1 MNKFLLYY
9 QIAWET
15 LQMRQLRSLLAALG
29 ITFGVASVVAMLA
42 VGKGAKKELMTQMR
56 LVGGNSIIILP
67 EAMPENNNNKQTW
80 SKSSRGL
87 CLQDAQSIRA
97 VFPNVSFVS
106 PEISFQVI
114 VSAQQRWLQTQLYGV
129 ENEYFQMLGIACEK
143 GNFFNKQNIEN
154 NDAVCIIGASLE
166 NKLFGGTSALGKYIR
181 CDKQWLRVVGVLEM
195 QPSVSSNIENMG
207 IHNTNLAV
215 YVPIGSVLHR
225 FNHQKFLKVS
235 QNSTHQLERLV
246 VQTSEAEQVLKT
258 AESLQRVL
266 LRLHNGQQDFQ
277 VIVPEQIV
285 KERQKMQEML
295 TYLLA
300 AMTGISLFI
309 GGIGIINVML
319 AAVMERLKEIGIRR
333 VLGAKAK
340 DIRSQFLM
348 EAVIISFIGGL
359 VGVFAGF
366 LLSWLLHIAM
376 NVSILLDWSM
386 VMIACLLTIGVGI
399 FFGWYPAHQA
409 ARKTP
414 SELLRYE

>member
-1 MNKFLLYY
+1 MSKIWLYY
-9 QIAWET
+9 TLAWEA
-15 LQMRQLRSLLAALG
+15 LQMRQLRSLLAGLG
-29 ITFGVASVVAMLA
+29 ITFGVASVIAMMA
-42 VGKGAKKELMTQMR
+42 VGKGAKQELMTQMR

-67 EAMPENNNNKQTW
+67 KAVPENNNKQIW
-80 SKSSRGL
+80 AKNSRGL

-97 VFPNVSFVS
+97 VFPNIRFVS
-106 PEISFQVI
+106 PEISFQVLA
-114 VSAQQRWLQTQLYGV
+114 SAEQRWLQTQLYGV
-129 ENEYFQMLGIACEK
+129 ENQYFQMLGIACKK
-143 GNFFNKQNIEN
+143 GNFFNQQNIEN
-154 NDAVCIIGASLE
+154 HDAVCIIGASLE
-166 NKLFGGTSALGKYIR
+166 NKLFGGVSALGKYIR

-195 QPSVSSNIENMG
+195 QPSVSSDVENMG

-215 YVPIGSVLHR
+215 YMPIGSVLHR
-225 FNHQKFLKVS
+225 FNYQKFLKVS

-300 AMTGISLFI
+300 AVTGIALFI
-309 GGIGIINVML
+309 GGIGIMNVML
-319 AAVMERLKEIGIRR
+319 TAVIERLKEIGIRK
-333 VLGAKAK
+333 VLGATAQ
-340 DIRSQFLM
+340 DIRSQFLI
-348 EAVIISFIGGL
+348 EAIIICFLGGVIGI
-359 VGVFAGF
+359 FAGF
-366 LLSWLLHIAM
+366 LLSWLLHITM
-376 NVSILLDWSM
+376 NISILLDWSM

-409 ARKTP
+409 AKKTP
-414 SELLRYE
+414 YELLRYE